1 MQYCWAWVM
10 TSLTFWAVLS
20 RYGTEPWC
28 QASTNL
34 FSDSVTPIWTGLR
47 QTSRRDARGTI
58 SEMRYRLQGKKNIL
72 DKAIRYSVQLNIVKF
87 YVNSLTWADVKTQ
100 VLQRLPL
107 EPAAHL
113 ATFEEQIHL
122 CSSVMV
128 KNKL

>member
-1 MQYCWAWVM
+1 
-10 TSLTFWAVLS
+10 
-20 RYGTEPWC
+20 
-28 QASTNL
+28 
-34 FSDSVTPIWTGLR
+34 
-47 QTSRRDARGTI
+47 
-58 SEMRYRLQGKKNIL
+58 MRYRLQGKKNIL

-122 CSSVMV
+122 CSSVMG